1 MTRSG
6 ESTKKQTF
14 LSHDT
19 DTCPAPSPV
28 PLTCRPDQLHSVVH
42 ELVPLADGADVRTK
56 VLQPDVLDG
65 ERDAAGPVAHVVAA
79 AAPLEGLVFD
89 VVTQQLVVRVPPL
102 HGQLGQRRALL
113 VGVEARQR
121 GPAAQL
127 TQDSDHSSYKH
138 KQK

>member
-1 MTRSG
+1 MTRSD
-6 ESTKKQTF
+6 ESKKKQTF
-14 LSHDT
+14 LSNDT
-19 DTCPAPSPV
+19 DTCPTPSPV
-28 PLTCRPDQLHSVVH
+28 PLTCRPDQLHGVVH

-56 VLQPDVLDG
+56 VLEPNVLDG

-89 VVTQQLVVRVPPL
+89 VVAQQLVVGVPPL
-102 HGQLGQRRALL
+102 DGQLGQRRALL

-121 GPAAQL
+121 GPAARL